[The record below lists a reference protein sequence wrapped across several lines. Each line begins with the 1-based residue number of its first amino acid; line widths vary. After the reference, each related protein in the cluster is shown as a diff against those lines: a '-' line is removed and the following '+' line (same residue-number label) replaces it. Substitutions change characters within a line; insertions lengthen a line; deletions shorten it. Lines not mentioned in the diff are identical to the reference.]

1 MVQLIEQGRVNTS
14 VQVLD
19 KLARALGVTTGS
31 LLGKKPVPRQDDGAL
46 IEQVLARNL
55 VAARKRLGL
64 TQEQLGARA
73 AVSRPVIA
81 HIEREARNPSLATL
95 GRLAAALDLSVEAML
110 SE

>member
-31 LLGKKPVPRQDDGAL
+31 LLSKKPVTRQDDGAL

-81 HIEREARNPSLATL
+81 HIEREARNPSLVTL
-95 GRLAAALDLSVEAML
+95 ARLAAALDLSLENLL
-110 SE
+110 SS